1 MRIQLAVLA
10 VVCVVLAIGAVSV
23 WTLALRRATRWCS
36 RRRTAEAEVSRG
48 HRFQKP
54 KPAWVRAE
62 VLRLKA
68 WHPQLGCRKIA
79 DTFNLLHR
87 KRRESVSKSFVAL
100 ALKGREEEILR
111 LRRRLRLRRPRPLP
125 RNLVWGM
132 DLTFAPGESAP
143 RAVLGVVDHGS
154 RFCLALSEMRTRTS
168 VAVLRVLLDLV
179 EKGGR
184 PKAVRTDNEALFTSR
199 VFRFGLFVLGIRH
212 QRSAPFCPWQNG
224 RIERLFGTLK
234 ASWRPWLRES
244 DPSAELKEDL
254 ATFRAWY
261 NFARPHQHLD
271 GRTPAMAW
279 NGTKLE
285 KVPRARPRYVSA
297 WNGRLTGYLY
307 PT

>member
-1 MRIQLAVLA
+1 MQIHL
-10 VVCVVLAIGAVSV
+10 VVLVMSCALLVIGAVSV
-23 WTLALRRATRWCS
+23 WTLALRRISRRWS
-36 RRRTAEAEVSRG
+36 RRRTAEAEVARG

-62 VLRLKA
+62 LLRLKA

-79 DTFNLLHR
+79 DTFNLPHR
-87 KRRESVSKSFVAL
+87 KRGESVSKSFVAL

-111 LRRRLRLRRPRPLP
+111 LRRKLRLRRPLPLP
-125 RNLVWGM
+125 RNLAWGM

-143 RAVLGVVDHGS
+143 RAILGVVDHGS

-179 EKGGR
+179 ERAGR
-184 PKAVRTDNEALFTSR
+184 PKDVRTDNEALFTSR

-234 ASWRPWLRES
+234 QHLRPWLREEGS
-244 DPSAELKEDL
+244 PEGLREDL
-254 ATFRAWY
+254 AKFRAWY

-279 NGTKLE
+279 KGTKLE
-285 KVPRARPRYVSA
+285 KLPRARPRYFSA

>member
-1 MRIQLAVLA
+1 MESACRAGVVVRLARGRSNVRVDSGPSGQSEA
-10 VVCVVLAIGAVSV
+10 DAIS
-23 WTLALRRATRWCS
+23 
-36 RRRTAEAEVSRG
+36 G
-48 HRFQKP
+48 HRLQKP

-68 WHPQLGCRKIA
+68 WHPHLGCRKIA
-79 DTFNLLHR
+79 DTFNLLYR
-87 KRRESVSKSFVAL
+87 KRGESVSKSFVAL

-111 LRRRLRLRRPRPLP
+111 LRRKLRLRPPRPLP

-132 DLTFAPGESAP
+132 DLTFAPNGSGSC
-143 RAVLGVVDHGS
+143 AVLGVVDHGS
-154 RFCLALSEMRTRTS
+154 RFCLALSQMRTRTS

-179 EKGGR
+179 ERAGR
-184 PKAVRTDNEALFTSR
+184 PKAVRTDNEALFTTR
-199 VFRFGLFVLGIRH
+199 VFRFGLLVLGIRH

-234 ASWRPWLRES
+234 QNLRPWLREKRERDDLKS
-244 DPSAELKEDL
+244 DLD
-254 ATFRAWY
+254 TFCTWY
-261 NFARPHQHLD
+261 NFARPHQHLN

-279 NGTKLE
+279 NGTNLE
-285 KVPRARPRYVSA
+285 KLPRARPRYVSA